1 MTPAMARAAPLYK
14 QKPLEED
21 GEEDAD
27 RGKIDA
33 PASGGAGDDK
43 GGGGSM
49 WDVVSKGVSS
59 AAESAKIGA
68 EKTKLRAEVIYAEN
82 RLASIKREFGE
93 PCYELFA
100 KDDNEALRVR
110 RAAAR
115 RGLRGRHTHACAP
128 SSHVYIS
135 AQARFEKFKP
145 GVDELEAEIAE
156 KKRWLVQL
164 DSPGGEKEVREL
176 MRRRKSG
183 LGAAGGATDPDSMT
197 TKYGLAP
204 RPKSERPT
212 AAEKAAVRSEENGG
226 IAADLAS
233 WIPGAGGAGAAQ
245 ASSSSSSGETSIG
258 ASKFLGLG
266 SLT

>member
-1 MTPAMARAAPLYK
+1 MRRARAMP
-14 QKPLEED
+14 P
-21 GEEDAD
+21 
-27 RGKIDA
+27 
-33 PASGGAGDDK
+33 
-43 GGGGSM
+43 
-49 WDVVSKGVSS
+49 
-59 AAESAKIGA
+59 
-68 EKTKLRAEVIYAEN
+68 
-82 RLASIKREFGE
+82 
-93 PCYELFA
+93 
-100 KDDNEALRVR
+100 RV
-110 RAAAR
+110 
-115 RGLRGRHTHACAP
+115 
-128 SSHVYIS
+128 
-135 AQARFEKFKP
+135 AQARFDTFKP

-183 LGAAGGATDPDSMT
+183 LGAAAGATDPDSMT

-212 AAEKAAVRSEENGG
+212 AAEKAAARSEESGG

-245 ASSSSSSGETSIG
+245 ASSSSSSGEASIG